1 MAPTVLV
8 IDDDFA
14 LTELYSFSLK
24 RQGFEVLVAHGGE
37 EGIALTKESKPDV
50 LLVDLMM
57 PGTSGWDVI
66 REVRTFSDVP
76 ILVLSAVVDSTQV
89 MKALDLGATD
99 YLVKPTPDA
108 TLVARLNR
116 LTRQARI
123 TRKSTGTL

>member
-1 MAPTVLV
+1 MTPTVLV
-8 IDDDFA
+8 IDDDFT

-24 RQGFEVLVAHGGE
+24 KQGFNVLIAHTGE
-37 EGIALTKESKPDV
+37 EGIALAKSETPDV
-50 LLVDLMM
+50 ALVDLMM
-57 PGTSGWDVI
+57 PGTSGWEVI
-66 REVRTFSDVP
+66 RAIRKFSDIP

-99 YLVKPTPDA
+99 YLVKPTPDG

-123 TRKSTGTL
+123 T